1 MLLPSRNLVRDLVEI
16 AGIMIGRIMVSMMAM
31 GVRVGI
37 VTMLVS
43 VMVWTVV

>member
-16 AGIMIGRIMVSMMAM
+16 AGIMIGRVMISMMTM
-31 GVRVGI
+31 GVRVGV

>member
-16 AGIMIGRIMVSMMAM
+16 AGIMIGRVMISMMAM
-31 GVRVGI
+31 DVRVGI
-37 VTMLVS
+37 VTMLIS